1 MTSAST
7 TTTETRP
14 AEHASTWARSALAAF
29 ADGLDR
35 AERDRASAV
44 TIASVLRDAVAAAD
58 RESAR
63 RKDSILDASLATL
76 ANARAESLRD
86 LRAVARALYP
96 DDADSASISA
106 DELAQQ
112 ATRLHELCAHEHA
125 ENVTLTAEVARL
137 NEARADANARAEAA
151 WKQADRMTGACD
163 LLRSEVSDLRA
174 ALALSAKA
182 NENDG
187 DLRAVEPITQSAPL
201 RVGDRVRLRDAVVED
216 VVGPSVIIV
225 SIACEND
232 APTVRCMTVG
242 TIAGRVR
249 A

>member
-96 DDADSASISA
+96 DDADSASLTA

-125 ENVTLTAEVARL
+125 ENVTLRARNIALESDLASRSAHVASLQRELAEV
-137 NEARADANARAEAA
+137 RADRS
-151 WKQADRMTGACD
+151 
-163 LLRSEVSDLRA
+163 LLRKKL
-174 ALALSAKA
+174 ALA
-182 NENDG
+182 
-187 DLRAVEPITQSAPL
+187 AVETSILSPITQSAPL
-201 RVGDRVRLRDAVVED
+201 KVGDRVRLRDAKVTD
-216 VVGPSVIIV
+216 VPHRGFSGVLLRIDDETDEFG
-225 SIACEND
+225 D
-232 APTVRCMTVG
+232 PTTTAVFPNA
-242 TIAGRVR
+242 IAGRVTP
-249 A
+249 